1 MHFFDVTA
9 ISVDEQLLRL
19 LGYAKTLIL
28 GKDLFLDNKNQ
39 EVKTLIS
46 MQNEKNQAKAI
57 RQQNVIGIKF
67 DGGKAP
73 DKKTLEQMAEMGKV
87 LAINLSS
94 LTNQADVS
102 RAIGSTSNLVKKAR
116 HADVKIAL
124 ASFAESKEDLLSTKQ
139 AISIGVLLGMP
150 IEEAKNA
157 LSFWG
162 EL

>member
-67 DGGKAP
+67 DC
-73 DKKTLEQMAEMGKV
+73 
-87 LAINLSS
+87 
-94 LTNQADVS
+94 
-102 RAIGSTSNLVKKAR
+102 
-116 HADVKIAL
+116 
-124 ASFAESKEDLLSTKQ
+124 F
-139 AISIGVLLGMP
+139 
-150 IEEAKNA
+150 
-157 LSFWG
+157 
-162 EL
+162 